1 MATHAHSDRL
11 AGETRQRIISAA
23 LQLFGQ
29 LGYSQAT
36 TRAIASAAGVNEV
49 TLFRHFG
56 NKKNL
61 LYACMHTFNETSFA
75 ASFEADLTGDYAHD
89 LLRMATRQIDDT
101 RANLDMLRVLLCDSR
116 NVPELREVL
125 ITGARGNLAGLSAYF
140 QQQVQAGHVRADL
153 DPEVL
158 AFAFDSLF
166 STSLL
171 VESMF
176 QQPLTP
182 RLSPEALVTPL
193 VDLFVHATQVAVPA
207 RI

>member
-1 MATHAHSDRL
+1 MTTPSHSERL
-11 AGETRQRIISAA
+11 ADETRQRIISAA

-29 LGYSQAT
+29 VGYSQAT

-61 LYACMHTFNETSFA
+61 LFACMQAFNETSFA
-75 ASFEADLTGDYAHD
+75 ANFETDLTGDYADD
-89 LLRMATRQIDDT
+89 LLSMATRQMEDT
-101 RANLDMLRVLLCDSR
+101 RGKLDMLRVMLCDSR
-116 NVPELREVL
+116 NVPELREAL
-125 ITGARGNLAGLSAYF
+125 LSGARGNLSKLSAYF
-140 QQQVQAGHVRADL
+140 QQQVQAGHVREDL

-182 RLSPEALVTPL
+182 RVSPEALIHPL
-193 VDLFVHATQVAVPA
+193 VDLFVRATQVAVPA

>member
-1 MATHAHSDRL
+1 MTTPSHSERL
-11 AGETRQRIISAA
+11 AEETRQRIILAA

-36 TRAIASAAGVNEV
+36 TQAIASAAGVNEV

-61 LYACMHTFNETSFA
+61 LFACMQAFNETSFA
-75 ASFEADLTGDYAHD
+75 LSFEPELTGDYAGD
-89 LLRMATRQIDDT
+89 LLRMATRQMEDT
-101 RANLDMLRVLLCDSR
+101 RAKLDMLRMLLCDSR
-116 NVPELREVL
+116 NVPELREAL
-125 ITGARGNLAGLSAYF
+125 LAGARGNLAGLSAYF
-140 QQQVQAGHVRADL
+140 QGQVQAGHVREDL

-166 STSLL
+166 STSLV

-176 QQPLTP
+176 EQPLSP
-182 RLSPEALVTPL
+182 HLSPEALVTPL
-193 VDLFVHATQVAVPA
+193 VDLFVHATQVTVPA

>member
-1 MATHAHSDRL
+1 MTTPSHSERL
-11 AGETRQRIISAA
+11 ADETRQRIISAA

-29 LGYSQAT
+29 VGYSQAT

-61 LYACMHTFNETSFA
+61 LFACMQAFNETGFA
-75 ASFEADLTGDYAHD
+75 ASFETELTGDYADD
-89 LLRMATRQIDDT
+89 LLSMATRQMEDT
-101 RANLDMLRVLLCDSR
+101 RGKLDMLRMLLCDSR
-116 NVPELREVL
+116 NVPELREAL
-125 ITGARGNLAGLSAYF
+125 LSGARGNLSRLSAYF
-140 QQQVQAGHVRADL
+140 QQQVQAGHVRTDL

-182 RLSPEALVTPL
+182 RLSPEALIHPL
-193 VDLFVHATQVAVPA
+193 IDLFVRATQVAVPA

>member
-1 MATHAHSDRL
+1 MTTPSHSERL
-11 AGETRQRIISAA
+11 TDETRQRIISAA

-29 LGYSQAT
+29 VGYSQAT

-61 LYACMHTFNETSFA
+61 LFACTQAFNETSFA
-75 ASFEADLTGDYAHD
+75 ASFEADLTGDYADD
-89 LLRMATRQIDDT
+89 LLSMATRQMDDT
-101 RANLDMLRVLLCDSR
+101 RANLDMLRVMLCDSR
-116 NVPELREVL
+116 NVPELREAL
-125 ITGARGNLAGLSAYF
+125 LSGARGNLSKLSAYF
-140 QQQVQAGHVRADL
+140 QQQVKAGEIRADL

-182 RLSPEALVTPL
+182 RLSPEALVTTL